1 MTTPG
6 GKTEGAGRWLEKLPL
21 LRRRP
26 LLAFAATLAI
36 CAVALVLRLAI
47 DPLIP
52 PGFPF
57 LTFLPAIFAVGLLFG
72 GRMGVVASVIC
83 ALLTRHF
90 FLPRL
95 QNFTLASGARSATT
109 IFLLVAAAMMLL
121 VYWMHRSTARLV
133 RERERNAQL
142 AETRALLFREL
153 QHRVSNNLQVAAAL
167 LALQKSAI
175 TEPVARHA
183 LDEAAMRLNVVG
195 GISRQLYD
203 LEGRPRPLH
212 LLLDP
217 LCGDV
222 VRASGRSDIGLVVH
236 ASEGLAVPPQSA
248 LPLGLIVAEAVANAI
263 EHGFAKRGGAIEVA
277 AACREDGALVVE
289 VSDDG
294 AGLKPG
300 FSMAEHGGLGLRIA
314 TMLATQL
321 GGRFEMAADAGTT
334 ARLII
339 PAGCETMFD
348 AVDE

>member
-6 GKTEGAGRWLEKLPL
+6 GKTEGAGRWLERLPL
-21 LRRRP
+21 VRRQP
-26 LLAFAATLAI
+26 LLALAATLAI
-36 CAVALVLRLAI
+36 CGIAFLIRLAV
-47 DPLIP
+47 DPILP

-57 LTFLPAIFAVGLLFG
+57 LTFLPAVFAVGLLFG
-72 GRMGVVASVIC
+72 GRMGVIAGVIC
-83 ALLTRHF
+83 VLLTRHF

-95 QNFTLASGARSATT
+95 DNFALAPGARSATV
-109 IFLLVAAAMMLL
+109 IFLLVTAAMSLL

-133 RERERNAQL
+133 RERERNARL
-142 AETRALLFREL
+142 AETRQLLFREL

-167 LALQKSAI
+167 LSLQKSAI
-175 TEPVARHA
+175 TEPAARHA
-183 LDEAAMRLNVVG
+183 LDEAAMRLKVIG

-203 LEGRPRPLH
+203 IEGRPRALH

-217 LCGDV
+217 LCADV
-222 VRASGRSDIGLVVH
+222 VQASGRVDIGLVVH

-263 EHGFAKRGGAIEVA
+263 EHGFAARGGAIEVS
-277 AACREDGALVVE
+277 AACRADGALVVE

-294 AGLKPG
+294 AGLAPG

-321 GGRFEMAADAGTT
+321 EGTFEIVASGGTT
-334 ARLII
+334 ARLVI
-339 PAGCETMFD
+339 PAGCETAPF
-348 AVDE
+348 